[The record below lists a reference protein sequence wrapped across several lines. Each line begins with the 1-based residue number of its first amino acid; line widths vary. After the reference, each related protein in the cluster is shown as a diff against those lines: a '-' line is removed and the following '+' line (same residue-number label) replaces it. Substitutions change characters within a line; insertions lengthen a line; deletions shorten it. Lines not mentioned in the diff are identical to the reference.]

1 MPVAS
6 SVFTVLFCFS
16 HFVQSS
22 VLNDSEEI

>member
-1 MPVAS
+1 MPMAS
-6 SVFTVLFCFS
+6 AVFTVLFCFV